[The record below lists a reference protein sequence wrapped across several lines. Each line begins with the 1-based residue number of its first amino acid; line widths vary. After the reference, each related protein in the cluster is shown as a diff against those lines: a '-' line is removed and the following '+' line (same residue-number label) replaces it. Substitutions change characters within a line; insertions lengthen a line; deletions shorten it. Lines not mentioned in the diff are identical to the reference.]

1 MSLSERQ
8 THNVEVLVGIK
19 RPRIRQT
26 PQRCVVVDLRLEG
39 RVVVVAED
47 VHEIQVSGFFGKVSQ
62 RSMLPVLLAVSRV
75 TCLKIGYRSRFRWY
89 RNLQARPWSAA
100 AWACCRSIPC

>member
-8 THNVEVLVGIK
+8 TYNVEVLVGIK

-47 VHEIQVSGFFGKVSQ
+47 VHEIQVSGFWQSKPTFNVA
-62 RSMLPVLLAVSRV
+62 RAVISKSSHLFKDR
-75 TCLKIGYRSRFRWY
+75 IS
-89 RNLQARPWSAA
+89 
-100 AWACCRSIPC
+100 